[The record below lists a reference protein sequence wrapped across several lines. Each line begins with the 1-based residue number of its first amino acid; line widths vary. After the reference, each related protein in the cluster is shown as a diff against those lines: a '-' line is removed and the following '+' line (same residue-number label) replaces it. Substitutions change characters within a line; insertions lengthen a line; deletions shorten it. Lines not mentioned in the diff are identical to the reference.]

1 MSWRSLGQAARVLSR
16 AIALVI
22 ALVLLAILLRAA
34 LARITPLFTQVAT
47 GPQPWS
53 TPTATGT
60 EALLANT
67 KISARDPYDLA
78 RRLGHVSQPLPQQV
92 GSRHRPGAVTA
103 AEPLAYSLGDR
114 ETFWVLNL
122 NPLQSFQVSATL
134 RHISPNLYMWV
145 QDDLEVPRDALERSA
160 ETFDRLLYPTV
171 RRYFGAEWS
180 PGIDNDIRLTVL
192 NARFSGALAYFSTG
206 DEYPAAV
213 MPYSNQRE
221 MFYINPE
228 NAPPGSTSYEAALV
242 HEFQHMV
249 HWFADSNEFAWVNEG
264 ASELAMYLSG
274 YARDGRISSFARRP
288 DTQLNHWTTDR
299 VAEHYAASFL
309 FLAYVAERFGPEMTR
324 QLVASELNGIAGF
337 ESVLEAHNTGL
348 SFEDLFADWVVANY
362 LDGESSEVTVPYLYH
377 ELDVH
382 AQPERILSSYPAQGD
397 GEVHQYA
404 ADYIELEPGGQN
416 LRLDFSGV
424 ATTTLVPNQA
434 HSGRYQWWSNNGD
447 NSDMTLT
454 RSFDL
459 SGLQQ
464 ATLDVR
470 LWYDIEDGWD
480 YAYVEVSTDG
490 GATWAILPG
499 EHTTTENP
507 SGNSYGAGY
516 TGLSSLGGDSSA
528 GAEWIEETF
537 DLSPFAG
544 KEILVR
550 FEYLTDEAVNHAGL
564 CVDDIRIPEL
574 GYSYDAEE
582 GDDGW
587 ISQGFVRMDNT
598 LPQHFIVQ
606 LIRLAEPLPSSRQG
620 EVIIERL
627 PLPDGHSGTWTIR
640 DLDQSVR
647 KVVLVISAVTR
658 GSHQPTSYHY
668 EIRPTK

>member
-22 ALVLLAILLRAA
+22 VLVLLAILLRAA

-47 GPQPWS
+47 GSQPWS

-78 RRLGHVSQPLPQQV
+78 SRLGHVSQPLPQQV
-92 GSRHRPGAVTA
+92 ASRHRPGAVTA

-264 ASELAMYLSG
+264 ASELA
-274 YARDGRISSFARRP
+274 IPIHSSTTGQRTGLQSIMLRPFCSWPTLLNASARR
-288 DTQLNHWTTDR
+288 
-299 VAEHYAASFL
+299 
-309 FLAYVAERFGPEMTR
+309 
-324 QLVASELNGIAGF
+324 
-337 ESVLEAHNTGL
+337 
-348 SFEDLFADWVVANY
+348 
-362 LDGESSEVTVPYLYH
+362 
-377 ELDVH
+377 
-382 AQPERILSSYPAQGD
+382 
-397 GEVHQYA
+397 
-404 ADYIELEPGGQN
+404 
-416 LRLDFSGV
+416 
-424 ATTTLVPNQA
+424 
-434 HSGRYQWWSNNGD
+434 
-447 NSDMTLT
+447 
-454 RSFDL
+454 
-459 SGLQQ
+459 
-464 ATLDVR
+464 
-470 LWYDIEDGWD
+470 
-480 YAYVEVSTDG
+480 
-490 GATWAILPG
+490 
-499 EHTTTENP
+499 
-507 SGNSYGAGY
+507 
-516 TGLSSLGGDSSA
+516 
-528 GAEWIEETF
+528 
-537 DLSPFAG
+537 
-544 KEILVR
+544 
-550 FEYLTDEAVNHAGL
+550 
-564 CVDDIRIPEL
+564 
-574 GYSYDAEE
+574 
-582 GDDGW
+582 
-587 ISQGFVRMDNT
+587 
-598 LPQHFIVQ
+598 
-606 LIRLAEPLPSSRQG
+606 
-620 EVIIERL
+620 
-627 PLPDGHSGTWTIR
+627 
-640 DLDQSVR
+640 
-647 KVVLVISAVTR
+647 
-658 GSHQPTSYHY
+658 
-668 EIRPTK
+668 